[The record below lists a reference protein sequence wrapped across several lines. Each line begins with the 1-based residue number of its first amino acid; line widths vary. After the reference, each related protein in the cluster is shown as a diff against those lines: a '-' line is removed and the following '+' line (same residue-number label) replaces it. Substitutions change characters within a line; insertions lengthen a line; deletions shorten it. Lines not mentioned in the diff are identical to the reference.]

1 VKGESLVWDKGRL
14 RRTLSRPLAQ
24 RRRWVEVTDA
34 STQSPSWLSARR
46 STDGA
51 FDFARTLGSVLAACW
66 SVRTQ
71 SSHVGESRS
80 LSMDASGTD
89 AKFTVLLRNRMLSI
103 GGQSS
108 PPTESAIDELTK
120 SSLLTDGSSSAVGS
134 TISLRTLLI
143 RSHYR
148 FDCASRK
155 MRDQI
160 ATKQRQKHSERVDFP
175 TEDSTLTVHRM
186 NQAIKRHG
194 FGGPEPDL
202 N

>member
-1 VKGESLVWDKGRL
+1 
-14 RRTLSRPLAQ
+14 
-24 RRRWVEVTDA
+24 
-34 STQSPSWLSARR
+34 
-46 STDGA
+46 
-51 FDFARTLGSVLAACW
+51 
-66 SVRTQ
+66 
-71 SSHVGESRS
+71 
-80 LSMDASGTD
+80 MDASGTD

-108 PPTESAIDELTK
+108 PPTDSAIDELTK
-120 SSLLTDGSSSAVGS
+120 SSPLTVGLSSAVGS